1 MVINTPEQIKL
12 LFWSIGGT
20 VCDDRFS
27 DKSAEAICRE
37 MGYAAHKS
45 WTYGEKWSA
54 LQGSLDVTLGDIAC
68 SSEEWD
74 SCTFSYENSCGHGE
88 DVFLQCEEVCMSEL
102 KIKSLI
108 FFKSFRSKHKYK
120 ELNIWLIH
128 SKFYFHDDLII
139 VAYADQRNISETEI
153 SGATCTNGLWI
164 INVV

>member
-1 MVINTPEQIKL
+1 MDANGDKYTGTDQIALLINN
-12 LFWSIGGT
+12 GGT

-37 MGYAAHKS
+37 MGYAAHQS

-108 FFKSFRSKHKYK
+108 YFSNRFDQSTK
-120 ELNIWLIH
+120 EYY
-128 SKFYFHDDLII
+128 S
-139 VAYADQRNISETEI
+139 
-153 SGATCTNGLWI
+153 
-164 INVV
+164 